1 MPTAYAYI
9 RYSSKAQGEAGRDSV
24 DRQMASIQAITKQQ
38 GIELP
43 PENIYSDTGI
53 SAHDGSN
60 KRKGKLKELIDM
72 ISDMHI
78 KEGDYIFVE
87 SIDRLSRQRLLQAKE
102 LVNGILEK
110 GVILITTIDGQRYE
124 KPNETNRIDD
134 LQQDILLSVIAKRA
148 HEESKTKSVRRKSA
162 WNRAKKLADEDKA
175 IFNGHNPPY
184 GISYNKEENR
194 FEIVEDEAQEI
205 RDIFESLKYV
215 GVSLTIRKINA
226 YAKRKWTNKNIHLL
240 LQTKYVL
247 GSYMAQRR
255 DENKNKVFERFI
267 EGYYPQIVSYEL
279 FNEAL
284 EAMKLRAHRKHY
296 GNQTVGSLNI
306 FRHSIKCDCCNASML
321 FEKQTN
327 PKGVCYGYFHC
338 FTRKE
343 LKTNCNQPRFRF
355 DLAYGLFL
363 ELVYQA
369 TTKEDFDVHP
379 WQNLEL
385 EEEKRDRDYVTIGE
399 STRLYMATPED
410 NEIDEK
416 IESFREL
423 LISLLSNKKR
433 QAADNKKLVELR
445 NALLEQKSY
454 KDNLLKSFAGF
465 TNGIIPHEFLA
476 VVSSTELKI
485 NDIEAELSKLQVEI
499 NTRKTSI
506 SIYSENDIVEL
517 YNTEEG
523 RLKINQ
529 FFITNDIVFKFNF
542 EKETRTLYC
551 KIHYQGMM
559 IDRIAKQFDLHNP
572 LKEFGINNLNEY
584 FN

>member
-148 HEESKTKSVRRKSA
+148 YEESKTKSVRRKSA
-162 WNRAKKLADEDKA
+162 WNRAKKLAEEEKV
-175 IFNGHNPPY
+175 IFNAHNPPY
-184 GISYNKEENR
+184 GIRYNTELNC
-194 FEIVEDEAQEI
+194 FEIEEEEAQEI
-205 RDIFESLKYV
+205 RDFFESLKYV
-215 GVSLTIRKINA
+215 GVSLSIKKLNA
-226 YAKRKWTNKNIHLL
+226 YSKRKWSSRNIKHLID
-240 LQTKYVL
+240 TKYVL
-247 GSYMAQRR
+247 GAYMAQRR
-255 DENKNKVFERFI
+255 DENKKKVFERYI
-267 EGYYPQIVSYEL
+267 ENYYPQIVSYEL
-279 FNEAL
+279 FNEAIA
-284 EAMKLRAHRKHY
+284 AMKNRAQRKNY
-296 GNQTVGSLNI
+296 GNQSVGSLNI
-306 FRHSIKCDCCNASML
+306 FRHSIKCDCCEASML

-327 PKGVCYGYFHC
+327 PKGVVYPYFQCY
-338 FTRKE
+338 TRKE
-343 LKTNCNQPRFRF
+343 LKNGCDQPRFRF
-355 DLAYGLFL
+355 DLAFGLFL
-363 ELVYQA
+363 ELIYQS
-369 TTKEDFDVHP
+369 TTDEDFDVHP
-379 WQNLEL
+379 WQNEMPDTEIEYEWITRESGMRYRLPTQEDID
-385 EEEKRDRDYVTIGE
+385 EEERVENFK
-399 STRLYMATPED
+399 
-410 NEIDEK
+410 
-416 IESFREL
+416 EL
-423 LISLLSNKKR
+423 LIKLLSNRENQTK
-433 QAADNKKLVELR
+433 DNKIIVELS
-445 NALLEQKSY
+445 NLLLEQKSY
-454 KDNLLKSFAGF
+454 RDNLMKSFAGF
-465 TNGIIPHEFLA
+465 TSGVIPQEFLQ
-476 VVSSTELKI
+476 VVSKTEATI
-485 NDIEAELSKLQVEI
+485 NDIEQNLAELQTQI
-499 NTRKTSI
+499 NIKKTTI
-506 SIYSENDIVEL
+506 NIYSENDIIDL
-517 YNTEEG
+517 YKTEDG

-529 FFITNDIVFKFNF
+529 FFVANDITFKFKF
-542 EKETRTLYC
+542 DKTTRTLFA
-551 KIHYQGMM
+551 KIFQNGFE
-559 IDRIAKQFDLHNP
+559 IDRIAKHFSLHNP

>member
-24 DRQMASIQAITKQQ
+24 DRQMSSIQAITKQQ
-38 GIELP
+38 GIELL
-43 PENIYSDTGI
+43 PENIFSDTGI
-53 SAHDGSN
+53 SGFDGSN
-60 KRKGKLKELIDM
+60 KNKGKLKDLIDLI
-72 ISDMHI
+72 ISQTVH
-78 KEGDYIFVE
+78 EGDFIFVE
-87 SIDRLSRQRLLQAKE
+87 SIDRLSRQKMRLSKE
-102 LVNGILEK
+102 LVYSILDR
-110 GVILITTIDGQRYE
+110 GVTLVTTIDGQMYSRNKDGME
-124 KPNETNRIDD
+124 
-134 LQQDILLSVIAKRA
+134 QDIMLSVISTRA

-162 WNRAKKLADEDKA
+162 WNRAKKLADDEKA

-267 EGYYPQIVSYEL
+267 ENYYPQIVSYEL

-379 WQNLEL
+379 WQSMEL

-410 NEIDEK
+410 NEIEEK

-423 LISLLSNKKR
+423 LVSLLSNKQR
-433 QAADNKKLVELR
+433 QATDNKKLVELR

-454 KDNLLKSFAGF
+454 KDNLMKSFAGF
-465 TNGIIPHEFLA
+465 TNGIIPQEFLA

-485 NDIEAELSKLQVEI
+485 NEIEGELSKLQAEM

-506 SIYSENDIVEL
+506 NIYSENDVIEL
-517 YNTEEG
+517 YSTEEG

-529 FFITNDIVFKFNF
+529 FFIANDIVFRFSF

-551 KIHYQGMM
+551 KINYQGMM
-559 IDRIAKQFDLHNP
+559 IDKIAKQFDLHNP

>member
-24 DRQMASIQAITKQQ
+24 DRQMSSIQAITKQQ
-38 GIELP
+38 GIELL
-43 PENIYSDTGI
+43 PENIFSDTGV
-53 SAHDGSN
+53 SGFDGSN
-60 KRKGKLKELIDM
+60 KNKGKLKDLIDLI
-72 ISDMHI
+72 ISQTVQ
-78 KEGDYIFVE
+78 EGDYIFVE
-87 SIDRLSRQRLLQAKE
+87 SIDRLSRQKMRLSKE
-102 LVNGILEK
+102 LVYSILDR
-110 GVILITTIDGQRYE
+110 GVTLVTTIDGQMYSRNKDGME
-124 KPNETNRIDD
+124 
-134 LQQDILLSVIAKRA
+134 QDIMLSVISTRA

-162 WNRAKKLADEDKA
+162 WNRAKKLADDEKA

-267 EGYYPQIVSYEL
+267 ENYYPQIVSYEL
-279 FNEAL
+279 FNEVL

-379 WQNLEL
+379 WQQMEL

-399 STRLYMATPED
+399 STRLYMGTPED
-410 NEIDEK
+410 KEIEDK

-423 LISLLSNKKR
+423 LVSLLSNKKR
-433 QAADNKKLVELR
+433 QATDNKKLVELR

-454 KDNLLKSFAGF
+454 KDNLMKSFAGF
-465 TNGIIPHEFLA
+465 TNGIIPQEFLA

-485 NDIEAELSKLQVEI
+485 NDIEGELSKLQAEM

-506 SIYSENDIVEL
+506 NLYSENDVIEL
-517 YNTEEG
+517 YSTEEG

-529 FFITNDIVFKFNF
+529 FFIANDIVFKCNF
-542 EKETRTLYC
+542 EKATRTLYC

-559 IDRIAKQFDLHNP
+559 IDKIAKQFDLHNP
-572 LKEFGINNLNEY
+572 LKKFGINNLNDY

>member
-1 MPTAYAYI
+1 
-9 RYSSKAQGEAGRDSV
+9 
-24 DRQMASIQAITKQQ
+24 
-38 GIELP
+38 
-43 PENIYSDTGI
+43 
-53 SAHDGSN
+53 
-60 KRKGKLKELIDM
+60 
-72 ISDMHI
+72 
-78 KEGDYIFVE
+78 
-87 SIDRLSRQRLLQAKE
+87 
-102 LVNGILEK
+102 
-110 GVILITTIDGQRYE
+110 
-124 KPNETNRIDD
+124 
-134 LQQDILLSVIAKRA
+134 
-148 HEESKTKSVRRKSA
+148 
-162 WNRAKKLADEDKA
+162 
-175 IFNGHNPPY
+175 
-184 GISYNKEENR
+184 
-194 FEIVEDEAQEI
+194 
-205 RDIFESLKYV
+205 
-215 GVSLTIRKINA
+215 KINA

-240 LQTKYVL
+240 FQTKYVL

-306 FRHSIKCDCCNASML
+306 FRHSIKCDYCNASML

-369 TTKEDFDVHP
+369 TTKEDFDVHS
-379 WQNLEL
+379 WQSMEL
-385 EEEKRDRDYVTIGE
+385 EEEKRDRDYVTIGG

-410 NEIDEK
+410 NEIEEK

-465 TNGIIPHEFLA
+465 TNGVIPHEFLA

-485 NDIEAELSKLQVEI
+485 NDIEAELSKLQAEI

-506 SIYSENDIVEL
+506 NIYSENDVIEL
-517 YNTEEG
+517 YSTEEG

-529 FFITNDIVFKFNF
+529 FFIANDIVFRFSF

-551 KIHYQGMM
+551 KINYQGMM

-572 LKEFGINNLNEY
+572 LKEFGIKNLNEY

>member
-1 MPTAYAYI
+1 
-9 RYSSKAQGEAGRDSV
+9 
-24 DRQMASIQAITKQQ
+24 MASIQAITKQQ

-247 GSYMAQRR
+247 GSYMAQCR

>member
-1 MPTAYAYI
+1 M
-9 RYSSKAQGEAGRDSV
+9 S
-24 DRQMASIQAITKQQ
+24 SIQAITKQQ
-38 GIELP
+38 GIELL
-43 PENIYSDTGI
+43 PENIFSDTGV
-53 SAHDGSN
+53 SGFDGSN
-60 KRKGKLKELIDM
+60 KNKGKLKDLIDLI
-72 ISDMHI
+72 ISQTVQ
-78 KEGDYIFVE
+78 EGDFIFVE
-87 SIDRLSRQRLLQAKE
+87 SIDRLSRQKMRLSKE
-102 LVNGILEK
+102 LVYSILDR
-110 GVILITTIDGQRYE
+110 GVTLVTTIDGQMYSRNKDGME
-124 KPNETNRIDD
+124 
-134 LQQDILLSVIAKRA
+134 QDIMLSVISTRA

-205 RDIFESLKYV
+205 RNIFESLKYV

-385 EEEKRDRDYVTIGE
+385 EEEKRNRDYVTIGE

-506 SIYSENDIVEL
+506 NIYSENDIIEL

>member
-24 DRQMASIQAITKQQ
+24 DRQIASIQAITKQQ

>member
-1 MPTAYAYI
+1 
-9 RYSSKAQGEAGRDSV
+9 
-24 DRQMASIQAITKQQ
+24 MASIQAITKQQ

>member
-1 MPTAYAYI
+1 
-9 RYSSKAQGEAGRDSV
+9 
-24 DRQMASIQAITKQQ
+24 MASIQAITKHHDV
-38 GIELP
+38 ELL
-43 PENIYSDTGI
+43 PENIFSDTGV

-60 KRKGKLKELIDM
+60 KKKGKLKDLIDM
-72 ISDMHI
+72 INDVHI
-78 KEGDYIFVE
+78 KPGDYIFVE

-284 EAMKLRAHRKHY
+284 DAMKLRAHRKHY

-306 FRHSIKCDCCNASML
+306 FRHAIKCDCCNASML

-363 ELVYQA
+363 ELIYQS
-369 TTKEDFDVHP
+369 TTNEDFDVHP
-379 WQNLEL
+379 WQNEDPNPKRQREWITRESGMRYSLPTQEGID
-385 EEEKRDRDYVTIGE
+385 EEERSE
-399 STRLYMATPED
+399 
-410 NEIDEK
+410 N
-416 IESFREL
+416 FREL
-423 LISLLSNKKR
+423 LIKLLSNR
-433 QAADNKKLVELR
+433 DNQAKDNKKIVGLNNL
-445 NALLEQKSY
+445 LLEQKSY
-454 KDNLLKSFAGF
+454 KENLMKSFAGF
-465 TNGIIPHEFLA
+465 TSGVIPKEFLE
-476 VVSSTELKI
+476 VVSKTEEKI
-485 NDIEAELSKLQVEI
+485 SEIEQALVELQTQI
-499 NTRKTSI
+499 NIKKTTI
-506 SIYSENDIVEL
+506 NIYSERDVIDL
-517 YNTEEG
+517 YKTENG

-529 FFITNDIVFKFNF
+529 FFIANDITFKFSF
-542 EKETRTLYC
+542 DKPTRTLFA
-551 KIHYQGMM
+551 KIFQNGFE

>member
-9 RYSSKAQGEAGRDSV
+9 RYSSKAQGEAGKDSV
-24 DRQMASIQAITKQQ
+24 DRQMASIQAITKHHDV
-38 GIELP
+38 ELL
-43 PENIYSDTGI
+43 PENIFSDTGV

-60 KRKGKLKELIDM
+60 KKKGKLKDLIDM
-72 ISDMHI
+72 INDVHI
-78 KEGDYIFVE
+78 KPGDYIFVE

-284 EAMKLRAHRKHY
+284 DAMKLRAHRKHY

-306 FRHSIKCDCCNASML
+306 FRHAIKCDCCNASML

-363 ELVYQA
+363 ELIYQS
-369 TTKEDFDVHP
+369 TTNEDFDVHP
-379 WQNLEL
+379 WQNEDPNPKRQREWITRESGMRYSLPTQEGID
-385 EEEKRDRDYVTIGE
+385 EEERSE
-399 STRLYMATPED
+399 
-410 NEIDEK
+410 N
-416 IESFREL
+416 FREL
-423 LISLLSNKKR
+423 LIKLLSNR
-433 QAADNKKLVELR
+433 DNQAKDNKKIVGLNNL
-445 NALLEQKSY
+445 LLEQKSY
-454 KDNLLKSFAGF
+454 KENLMKSFAGF
-465 TNGIIPHEFLA
+465 TSGVIPKEFLE
-476 VVSSTELKI
+476 VVSKTEEKI
-485 NDIEAELSKLQVEI
+485 SEIEQALVELQTQI
-499 NTRKTSI
+499 NIKKTTI
-506 SIYSENDIVEL
+506 NIYSERDVIDL
-517 YNTEEG
+517 YKTENG

-529 FFITNDIVFKFNF
+529 FFIANDITFKFSF
-542 EKETRTLYC
+542 DKPTRTLFA
-551 KIHYQGMM
+551 KIFQNGFE

>member
-24 DRQMASIQAITKQQ
+24 DRQMSSIQAITKQQ
-38 GIELP
+38 GIELL
-43 PENIYSDTGI
+43 PENIFSDTGI
-53 SAHDGSN
+53 SGFDGSN
-60 KRKGKLKELIDM
+60 KNKGKLKDLIDLI
-72 ISDMHI
+72 ISQTVH
-78 KEGDYIFVE
+78 EGDFIFVE
-87 SIDRLSRQRLLQAKE
+87 SIDRLSRQKMRLSKE
-102 LVNGILEK
+102 LVYSILDR
-110 GVILITTIDGQRYE
+110 GVTLVTTIDGQMYSRNKDGME
-124 KPNETNRIDD
+124 
-134 LQQDILLSVIAKRA
+134 QDIMLSVISTRA

-162 WNRAKKLADEDKA
+162 WNRAKKLADDEKA

-267 EGYYPQIVSYEL
+267 ENYYPQIVSYEL

-306 FRHSIKCDCCNASML
+306 FRHSIKCDCCKASML

-379 WQNLEL
+379 WQSMEL
-385 EEEKRDRDYVTIGE
+385 EKEKRDRDYVTIGE

-410 NEIDEK
+410 NEIEEK

-423 LISLLSNKKR
+423 LVSLLSNKQR
-433 QAADNKKLVELR
+433 QATDNKKLVELR

-454 KDNLLKSFAGF
+454 KDNLMKSFAGF
-465 TNGIIPHEFLA
+465 TNGIIPQEFLA

-485 NDIEAELSKLQVEI
+485 NEIEGELSKLQAEM

-506 SIYSENDIVEL
+506 NIYSENDVIEL
-517 YNTEEG
+517 YSTEEG

-529 FFITNDIVFKFNF
+529 FFIANDIVFRFSF

-551 KIHYQGMM
+551 KINYQGMM

>member
-24 DRQMASIQAITKQQ
+24 DRQMSSIQAITKQQ
-38 GIELP
+38 GIELL
-43 PENIYSDTGI
+43 PENIFSDTGV
-53 SAHDGSN
+53 SGFDGSN
-60 KRKGKLKELIDM
+60 KNKGKLKDLIDLI
-72 ISDMHI
+72 ISQTVQ
-78 KEGDYIFVE
+78 EGDFIFVE
-87 SIDRLSRQRLLQAKE
+87 SIDRLSRQKMRLSKE
-102 LVNGILEK
+102 LVYSILDR
-110 GVILITTIDGQRYE
+110 GVTLVTTIDGQMYSRNKDGME
-124 KPNETNRIDD
+124 
-134 LQQDILLSVIAKRA
+134 QDIMLSVISTRA

-205 RDIFESLKYV
+205 RNIFESLKYV

-385 EEEKRDRDYVTIGE
+385 EEEKRNRDYVTIGE

-506 SIYSENDIVEL
+506 NIYSENDIIEL